1 MTLEFKLRI
10 NILFNFAC
18 LWIMCGM
25 SYPGTCFFS
34 PLSMLVSIIHIDMW
48 LWFMWSRCCV
58 VFQHIFLLPLC
69 APSWIMLQI
78 HCLVHQFS
86 LQFFTL
92 SIGFVVSMT
101 IFNFLKF
108 YLVLYQIHLTFCV
121 LTESG
126 LRVENS
132 IYNPQLCTLWLLLTY
147 SNLRHGMDNNTLL

>member
-1 MTLEFKLRI
+1 MSLNYVWYELSW
-10 NILFNFAC
+10 NLLFFTPQYAC
-18 LWIMCGM
+18 KRHPYWHVA
-25 SYPGTCFFS
+25 
-34 PLSMLVSIIHIDMW
+34 LVHVVSLLCSI
-48 LWFMWSRCCV
+48 SAYGY
-58 VFQHIFLLPLC
+58 IFLLPLC

-92 SIGFVVSMT
+92 SIGFVASMT

-132 IYNPQLCTLWLLLTY
+132 IYNPQLCTLRLLLTY
-147 SNLRHGMDNNTLL
+147 SKLRHGMDNNTLL